1 MGIIS
6 LRIVKVEIKVI
17 LGSRMDTS
25 FMIKIV
31 SFPQRGGS
39 VNSSVDGVVQTY
51 TYISWCGPRLRS
63 LSTPNHRASICKFSL
78 VSRKK
83 VAS

>member
-31 SFPQRGGS
+31 SFP
-39 VNSSVDGVVQTY
+39 
-51 TYISWCGPRLRS
+51 
-63 LSTPNHRASICKFSL
+63 
-78 VSRKK
+78 
-83 VAS
+83 